1 MEQEVLEYLDRLRES
16 GVTNMFGATPYIVRE
31 FDISRKEA
39 SELLIKWMKK
49 NKLPL
54 VQRENDFNVAKNQLA
69 HVKLQGATGEYRYAL
84 IRIEK
89 TTDIRS
95 TLDDMELGDFK
106 LAWWKLINVDY
117 ENIFSRDT

>member
-16 GVTNMFGATPYIVRE
+16 GVTNMFGASPYIVKE

-54 VQRENDFNVAKNQLA
+54 VQRDKDKLISRLTLLDTSAYRCIG
-69 HVKLQGATGEYRYAL
+69 HVKTGKFTREPTNYRNRLAEIYG
-84 IRIEK
+84 K
-89 TTDIRS
+89 
-95 TLDDMELGDFK
+95 LDEEDLRQLLTIK
-106 LAWWKLINVDY
+106 WKDY
-117 ENIFSRDT
+117 EF